1 MVFGVQSSLHALVLV
16 AGVLATQLSAAA
28 QVQLFSP
35 QGEAKNVRQVTAR
48 FSEPMVAFGD
58 PRLADPFTV
67 QCDGDPARLKGRGRW
82 ADARNWIYDFEAD
95 LPGGQRCKFALKADA
110 KALSGQ
116 PIEGKRE
123 FSFHTGGP
131 AIVAS

>member
-1 MVFGVQSSLHALVLV
+1 MVRILLRALVFGAVLTTHAFG
-16 AGVLATQLSAAA
+16 AE
-28 QVQLFSP
+28 VQLFSP

-48 FSEPMVAFGD
+48 FSDPMVAFGD

-116 PIEGKRE
+116 PTEGQ
-123 FSFHTGGP
+123 
-131 AIVAS
+131 